1 MARARARVMVM
12 VRVSVRVIVGQLMH
26 LQQPPPAARRVGPA
40 FAPLVVG
47 PAPSPSPGAPPWR
60 RPRGDKHEG
69 AVPAEHP
76 LGPIE
81 CEARP
86 ALLGRV
92 EVQRLVRVRVRVGL
106 GLG

>member
-12 VRVSVRVIVGQLMH
+12 ARVSVRAIVGQLVH

-47 PAPSPSPGAPPWR
+47 PAPSPAPRGAPPWW

-86 ALLGRV
+86 ALLSGV
-92 EVQRLVRVRVRVGL
+92 EVQRLG
-106 GLG
+106 